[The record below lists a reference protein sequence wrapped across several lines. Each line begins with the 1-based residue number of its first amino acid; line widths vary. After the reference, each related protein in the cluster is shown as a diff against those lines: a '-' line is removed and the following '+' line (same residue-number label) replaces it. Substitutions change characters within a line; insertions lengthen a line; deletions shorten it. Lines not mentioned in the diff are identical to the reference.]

1 MVGVNPFYAGI
12 PLMAPIHVDKRQH
25 RSNFKQIIPEAAYKT
40 TQSTRAERMK
50 MFKKNR

>member
-1 MVGVNPFYAGI
+1 MVGVNPFYVGI

-25 RSNFKQIIPEAAYKT
+25 ASNFKQIIPEAAYKR
-40 TQSTRAERMK
+40 TQSTPAERMK